1 MLSFLRREITKKLT
15 YSVIIK
21 IIREVMVKN
30 ITLGPSEVQPH
41 DSWIRQNVRSFKSC
55 WKKKMNR
62 TNIPLIPR
70 LVPRFSNT
78 SRIEELGAALYIRRH
93 VNEYSYPCQK
103 FPIFISMISKVELPE
118 VFIISWKNIYVP
130 FSCAV

>member
-1 MLSFLRREITKKLT
+1 
-15 YSVIIK
+15 
-21 IIREVMVKN
+21 MVKN

-55 WKKKMNR
+55 WKKKNESHEYSFDSSTRASILEHFENR
-62 TNIPLIPR
+62 GTY
-70 LVPRFSNT
+70 
-78 SRIEELGAALYIRRH
+78 LGAALYIRRH